1 MKNYTFRNLLFFS
14 FLMLLLFTVKKG
26 AAQSCTVSM
35 DQPQPVC
42 PGVLFHLSVPSQ
54 AGARYLWSPTGDTT
68 ATIAVSIRQA
78 TNFQVTVTVPGM
90 GTCTSAPYQ
99 VTVHSPIK
107 VDFQQTQLT
116 CSNADL
122 DNGNTAQVKATA
134 SGAYTANQYQYLWQ
148 VNPDQVSP
156 TDPSLAVGL
165 RAYQNYSIRVT
176 DPNGCA
182 VTDTFYTRAYSNPL
196 ISVESSPDTVYLQ
209 NPKVKFSYINHSI
222 DTVPVVDNVWEVSGD
237 GNTYETP
244 VLNYDFKKVGNYDV
258 YLTVLNNQ
266 GCDTVYTKSVEVLPV
281 NLFIPN
287 VITPNG
293 DGINDYF
300 VISEKGSDK
309 PINTYFQSSE
319 LVIFNRWGR
328 KVLDSKNYQNDWN
341 GGNLPDGTY
350 FYVLKCK
357 GLDDKNVV
365 YKGSVT
371 IFAGH

>member
-1 MKNYTFRNLLFFS
+1 MKSSSRALVFISVLLG
-14 FLMLLLFTVKKG
+14 LMFIHKAG
-26 AAQSCTVSM
+26 EAQSCTITM

-42 PGVLFHLSVPSQ
+42 PGAFFHLSVAPQ
-54 AGARYLWSPTGDTT
+54 AGAKYLWSPTGDTT
-68 ATIAVSIRQA
+68 SSIAVSILQA
-78 TNFQVTVTVPGM
+78 TNFQVTVTIPGT
-90 GTCTSAPYQ
+90 GTCTSAPYP
-99 VTVHSPIK
+99 VAVHSPIQ
-107 VDFQQTQLT
+107 VSFDQTQLT

-134 SGAYTANQYQYLWQ
+134 SGAYAASQYQYLWQ
-148 VNPDQVSP
+148 VNADQISP
-156 TDPSLAVGL
+156 SDPSLAVGL
-165 RAYQNYSIRVT
+165 KAYQNYSIRVT

-182 VTDTFYTRAYSNPL
+182 VTDTFYTRAYSNPVVS
-196 ISVESSPDTVYLQ
+196 IEASTDTVYIQ
-209 NPKVKFSYINHSI
+209 NPKVKFTYVNHSADSVSI
-222 DTVPVVDNVWEVSGD
+222 VDNVWEVSDD

-244 VLNYDFKKVGNYDV
+244 VLNYDFKKVGNYNV
-258 YLTVLNNQ
+258 YLTVLNTQ

-319 LVIFNRWGR
+319 LIIFNRWGR

-357 GLDDKNVV
+357 GFQDKTVV

-371 IFAGH
+371 IFAGR